1 MTLRVLS
8 LVGGVSLVIGLGI
21 LLTPEQPKEPLVPR
35 DGWQVE
41 GTFAQNVR
49 PLPGE
54 ISRSLAEHPQT
65 VFWRSW
71 VPETGAGPGR
81 VVSAP
86 FPVPRVI
93 AIPLAGY
100 PGEAGMELYLECLA
114 TGSRLPITNARGNAH
129 ETWVERTLWLPSSWC
144 ASNARLVAR
153 SESTDKYLAVG
164 TPARSSPLAWFKES
178 VFVAFVAYVFAWL
191 LLIGPGLLF
200 AWGIGVRRL
209 DAALLAAVPATLAIG
224 YVAFFAFWYAR
235 PAAHVAVLL
244 LTATSVVFMAAR
256 SRELV
261 ACAKGAGGL
270 RAWGLALA
278 LSLGYVLLLFAA
290 DTGIGSYAANYRFT
304 PATWSTD
311 NQLPQIVADGL
322 YQGMPMPGL
331 FGGSWHVSDRPPLM
345 SGLFVLGRPIWE
357 AFAVIGDN
365 RRLLWLF
372 YQVMGIVASAIW
384 VVPVTLLLTRA
395 LPGPRDVALAVLL
408 IATAGFVVFNSTYIW
423 PKMLA
428 AALALG
434 AYLVYS
440 EAANNEHAPL
450 STYGAAGALAGLALM
465 AHGGVV
471 FGLVPVFAHPLL
483 HPSRRKLT
491 GLFAVGA
498 AGLLVIAPWLLWQR
512 LVDPPGNALIKEAFA
527 GTFGFGEEAKG
538 VWQTVRDAY
547 APLTLS
553 AWLRMRDQA
562 ALTYFGLFKPP
573 LDELIRPMDWA
584 GRRRISDFMFFF
596 PSLRDAN
603 IAWILVMLA
612 ALRRPWRRS
621 EDPEKMSTALAWIG
635 LGLAGL
641 LISAVLGWDMH
652 VNHHQSYHSILL
664 VMAGLYAML
673 LAGPGWMRATA
684 VCLHFAYF
692 GYVWLIS
699 PLVGNLWRIDY
710 LAALGALVV
719 LIVSAYRSTP
729 VCLRPDAGSGPR
741 SASIVA

>member
-1 MTLRVLS
+1 MTLRLLS
-8 LVGGVSLVIGLGI
+8 LIGGVSLVIGLAI
-21 LLTPEQPKEPLVPR
+21 LLIPERPKEPLVPR

-41 GTFAQNVR
+41 GTFTQNVR

-71 VPETGAGPGR
+71 VPGTGSGPGR
-81 VVSAP
+81 VVSVP
-86 FPVPRVI
+86 FAVPRVI

-114 TGSRLPITNARGNAH
+114 THSHLPITMARGNAH

-153 SESTDKYLAVG
+153 SESTRWYLAVG
-164 TPARSSPLAWFKES
+164 TPARSSPLAWCKES
-178 VFVAFVAYVFAWL
+178 VFVAFVAYVLAWL
-191 LLIGPGLLF
+191 LLLGPGLLV
-200 AWGIGVRRL
+200 AWGSGVRRL
-209 DAALLAAVPATLAIG
+209 DAALLVAAPATLAIG
-224 YVAFFAFWYAR
+224 YVFFFAFWYAN
-235 PAAHVAVLL
+235 PAAHLAVLV
-244 LTATSVVFMAAR
+244 LTLASVGFVVVR
-256 SRELV
+256 SRDLV
-261 ACAKGAGGL
+261 AGAKGTGGL
-270 RAWGLALA
+270 NAWGLAFA
-278 LSLGYVLLLFAA
+278 LSLGYVLLLFAG
-290 DTGIGSYAANYRFT
+290 DTGIGTYAATYRFA

-311 NQLPQIVADGL
+311 NQLPQIVAEAL
-322 YQGMPMPGL
+322 YQGKPIPGL
-331 FGGSWHVSDRPPLM
+331 LGAWHVSDRPPLM
-345 SGLFVLGRPIWE
+345 TGLFLLGRPIWE
-357 AFAVIGDN
+357 AFAAIGDN

-372 YQVMGIVASAIW
+372 YQVTGIVASAIW

-395 LPGPRDVALAVLL
+395 RRGPRDVALAVLL
-408 IATAGFVVFNSTYIW
+408 MATGGFVVFNSTYIW

-440 EAANNEHAPL
+440 EAASHEHAPL
-450 STYGAAGALAGLALM
+450 RAYGAAGALAGLAMM

-471 FGLVPVFAHPLL
+471 FGLIPVFAYPLL
-483 HPSRRKLT
+483 HPNRRKLT
-491 GLFAVGA
+491 ALFAVGA

-512 LVDPPGNALIKEAFA
+512 LVDPPGNALVKYAFA
-527 GTFGFGEEAKG
+527 GTWGFGEEAKG

-553 AWLRMRDQA
+553 AWLRTREQA

-573 LDELIRPMDWA
+573 LDQLTSARDWA

-603 IAWILVMLA
+603 IVWILVVLA
-612 ALRRPWRRS
+612 GLRRAWRRS
-621 EDPEKMSTALAWIG
+621 ENLEETRTALAWIG

-673 LAGPGWMRATA
+673 LAGPRWLRATA

-692 GYVWLIS
+692 GFVWLIS
-699 PLVGNLWRIDY
+699 PLVGSPWRIDY
-710 LAALGALVV
+710 LSALGAVV
-719 LIVSAYRSTP
+719 VWVVVAYRSMP
-729 VCLRPDAGSGPR
+729 QR
-741 SASIVA
+741 SPKPAASPASA